1 MSTAYKVI
9 VNGQQQ
15 LTVDSSQGTLLE
27 AMEAAGL
34 EPHYHCRNGF
44 CGACRVQLV
53 QGDITYIN
61 EPLAFVRPGDCLP
74 CCCVAAS
81 DLEINQ

>member
-34 EPHYHCRNGF
+34 EPTITVAMVLRRLSSATSTRRYHLHQRATGF
-44 CGACRVQLV
+44 RATRRL
-53 QGDITYIN
+53 
-61 EPLAFVRPGDCLP
+61 LALLLRCSLG
-74 CCCVAAS
+74 S
-81 DLEINQ
+81 